1 MMQDKVETILNFE
14 ENYDIDTELLLDT
27 IELLG
32 NSTYNNKKVVAM
44 LTQTKKGF
52 MVYIFNDNKVI
63 DKLSIYEAYIKLN
76 K

>member
-14 ENYDIDTELLLDT
+14 ENYDTDTELLLDT

-63 DKLSIYEAYIKLN
+63 DKLSIYEAYLKLN

>member
-63 DKLSIYEAYIKLN
+63 DKLSVYEAYLKLN

>member
-14 ENYDIDTELLLDT
+14 ENYYIDTELLLDT

-63 DKLSIYEAYIKLN
+63 DKLSVYEAYLKLN

>member
-14 ENYDIDTELLLDT
+14 ETYGIDTELLLDT

-32 NSTYNNKKVVAM
+32 NSTYNNKKVVAV
-44 LTQTKKGF
+44 LNQTKKGF
-52 MVYIFNDNKVI
+52 VVCILHDNKVI
-63 DKLSIYEAYIKLN
+63 DKLSIYEAYLKLN

>member
-32 NSTYNNKKVVAM
+32 NSTYNNKKVVAV
-44 LTQTKKGF
+44 LSQTKKGF
-52 MVYIFNDNKVI
+52 VVCILNDNKVI
-63 DKLSIYEAYIKLN
+63 DKLSIYEAYLKLN